1 LNRIEPG
8 QNRRVISVNV
18 GLPRQVEWKGQTV
31 ITGIF
36 KKPVSGRITVST
48 LNLEGDGQG
57 DLEVHGGAAKAI
69 YVYPSEYYDYWRG
82 EMPDVEFGWGKFG
95 ENLTTE
101 GFTDDSVHIGDRLQ
115 IGTAEVVV
123 TQPRFPCFKLGLKFS
138 DELMVKRFMDRRYNG
153 FYLAVLKE
161 GEVAAGDEIKLLEQ
175 EAHRV
180 RVSDITR
187 LFLLDKDDVEGLR
200 RAVQVEALAG
210 AWKKYFREQLVKLTG
225 EQH

>member
-1 LNRIEPG
+1 
-8 QNRRVISVNV
+8 
-18 GLPRQVEWKGQTV
+18 
-31 ITGIF
+31 
-36 KKPVSGRITVST
+36 
-48 LNLEGDGQG
+48 
-57 DLEVHGGAAKAI
+57 
-69 YVYPSEYYDYWRG
+69 
-82 EMPDVEFGWGKFG
+82 MPDVEFGWGKFG